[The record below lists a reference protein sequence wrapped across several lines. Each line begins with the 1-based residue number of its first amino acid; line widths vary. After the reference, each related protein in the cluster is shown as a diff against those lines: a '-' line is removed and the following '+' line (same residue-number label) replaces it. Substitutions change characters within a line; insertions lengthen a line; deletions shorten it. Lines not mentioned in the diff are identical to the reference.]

1 MAVYFKHIP
10 GFPISKRVFV
20 NLGQVSHGTLWPPW
34 SHRPIP
40 GVLEA
45 MEKAQREGLGAVSL
59 DGKLV
64 DIASIK
70 QADPRGPWRTS
81 VCELDDWWRVTVCK
95 LENWRELFS
104 INHRTIS
111 MGHGFHGVKFPEGN
125 ILNSEI
131 GGAKKGPMLKCES
144 PVANG
149 FVLKQA
155 CPEIHHFLILSKGH
169 NWGYH
174 RIG

>member
-10 GFPISKRVFV
+10 CFPMSKRVFV
-20 NLGQVSHGTLWPPW
+20 NLGQVSQDSMAPMVP
-34 SHRPIP
+34 SCPIP

-70 QADPRGPWRTS
+70 QADPGGPRS
-81 VCELDDWWRVTVCK
+81 A
-95 LENWRELFS
+95 NWMIGGGSQSANWKIGMNDS
-104 INHRTIS
+104 IHHRTIS
-111 MGHGFHGVKFPEGN
+111 IGNGFHGVKFPEGN

-131 GGAKKGPMLKCES
+131 GGA
-144 PVANG
+144 
-149 FVLKQA
+149 
-155 CPEIHHFLILSKGH
+155 
-169 NWGYH
+169 
-174 RIG
+174 

>member
-1 MAVYFKHIP
+1 MAPYGTHGPIP
-10 GFPISKRVFV
+10 G
-20 NLGQVSHGTLWPPW
+20 
-34 SHRPIP
+34 PIP

-81 VCELDDWWRVTVCK
+81 VCELDDWWRVTVCE
-95 LENWRELFS
+95 LENYHELFS

-111 MGHGFHGVKFPEGN
+111 MGHG
-125 ILNSEI
+125 L
-131 GGAKKGPMLKCES
+131 A
-144 PVANG
+144 
-149 FVLKQA
+149 
-155 CPEIHHFLILSKGH
+155 
-169 NWGYH
+169 
-174 RIG
+174 